1 MKKIFF
7 LLFSFLML
15 LSTTSC
21 LSLLSAAENNY
32 EESKSD
38 ISTYRFNQYES
49 KYLELK
55 IFQTLNESEALATT
69 KKGDVVKIIT
79 KEDLYYDGNVIKGKF
94 VLIDTYT
101 YQTVVKAGDT
111 DEYKQKTVPVFI
123 KASEYVGKNKKR
135 GAFE

>member
-1 MKKIFF
+1 MKKFF
-7 LLFSFLML
+7 LFLFSFLML

-21 LSLLSAAENNY
+21 LSLLSAAQDDY

-38 ISTYRFNQYES
+38 ISTYRFKNS
-49 KYLELK
+49 DSRYLELK
-55 IFQTLNESEALATT
+55 IFQTLNEYEALATT
-69 KKGDVVKIIT
+69 TKGDVVKIIT
-79 KEDLYYDGNVIKGKF
+79 NKDLYYDGNVIKSRF

-111 DEYKQKTVPVFI
+111 DEYRQKTVPVFI
-123 KASEYVGKNKKR
+123 KSSEYNKKNKKR